1 MIPVNP
7 NGVGL
12 RSDRGPILIAL
23 MLSTSLVAI
32 DSTII
37 ATAVPSIVSSIGGFS
52 EFPWLFS
59 IYLLAQAVTVPVYG
73 KLADLFGRKPVILFG
88 IALFLVGS
96 ILCGFAW
103 NMGVLIAFRVVQGL
117 GAGAIQPISIT
128 IVGDL
133 YSLQER
139 ARVQGYLAS
148 VWGISSVVGPTLGG
162 VFSEYISWRWIF
174 FVNIPLCVLA
184 AVMLIRNFSERV
196 ERSHPRIDY
205 GGAALLTTGCT
216 LLILGV
222 LEGGQSWPWWSVPG
236 VAILACGALLITGF
250 VLVERRVPEPVLP
263 LWVFSRRLLLTTSLV
278 SAGVGAV
285 VLGLTSYIPTFVQDV
300 LGTGPVVAGFA
311 LATLTL
317 GWPVAAAQ
325 SGKVYLRI
333 GFRSCALIGSVLV
346 VLGTA
351 LLLLLDASSS
361 VGQVAATCFVIGLGM
376 GLVASPTL
384 VASQSSVGWQ
394 ERGVVTGNNLFC
406 RSIGSALGVAVF
418 GAIANATLGSNHST
432 LSTGH
437 VSAAA
442 LTAATQH
449 VFIGVAVLS
458 VAIAVAVALMP
469 RVGAPDTTGSPSRAD
484 LDQQIV

>member
-7 NGVGL
+7 NGIGL

-222 LEGGQSWPWWSVPG
+222 LEGGQSWAWWSVPG
-236 VAILACGALLITGF
+236 VAILGCGALLIAGF

-300 LGTGPVVAGFA
+300 LGTGPVIAGFA

-361 VGQVAATCFVIGLGM
+361 VGQVGATCFVIGLGM

-432 LSTGH
+432 LSTGR
-437 VSAAA
+437 VPAAA
-442 LTAATQH
+442 LTIATQH

>member
-1 MIPVNP
+1 
-7 NGVGL
+7 L
-12 RSDRGPILIAL
+12 LIA
-23 MLSTSLVAI
+23 
-32 DSTII
+32 
-37 ATAVPSIVSSIGGFS
+37 
-52 EFPWLFS
+52 
-59 IYLLAQAVTVPVYG
+59 
-73 KLADLFGRKPVILFG
+73 
-88 IALFLVGS
+88 
-96 ILCGFAW
+96 
-103 NMGVLIAFRVVQGL
+103 
-117 GAGAIQPISIT
+117 
-128 IVGDL
+128 
-133 YSLQER
+133 
-139 ARVQGYLAS
+139 
-148 VWGISSVVGPTLGG
+148 
-162 VFSEYISWRWIF
+162 
-174 FVNIPLCVLA
+174 
-184 AVMLIRNFSERV
+184 
-196 ERSHPRIDY
+196 
-205 GGAALLTTGCT
+205 
-216 LLILGV
+216 
-222 LEGGQSWPWWSVPG
+222 
-236 VAILACGALLITGF
+236 GF

-300 LGTGPVVAGFA
+300 LGTGPVIAGFA

-346 VLGTA
+346 VIGTV

-384 VASQSSVGWQ
+384 IASQSSVGWR
-394 ERGVVTGNNLFC
+394 ERGVVTANNLFC

-432 LSTGH
+432 LSTGR
-437 VSAAA
+437 VSAAT
-442 LTAATQH
+442 LTTATQH

-469 RVGAPDTTGSPSRAD
+469 RVGAPDTAGSPSRDAD